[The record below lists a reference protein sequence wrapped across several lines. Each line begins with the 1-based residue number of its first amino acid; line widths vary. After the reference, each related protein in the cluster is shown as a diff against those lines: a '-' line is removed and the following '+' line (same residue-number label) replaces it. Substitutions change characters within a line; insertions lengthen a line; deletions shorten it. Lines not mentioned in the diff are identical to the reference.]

1 MDTRTLSLCTP
12 ICKGSVPA
20 EEDFVNVNAIQRW
33 QQAVSVGKR
42 TFNERD
48 VMTHKRI
55 RVEYGTGSTLLWHA
69 EDEWQADERVRA
81 LQRWRRRGRGLYIS
95 TPAFLFMPAPLL
107 KAQGYWI
114 CLSLSERSGSTF
126 LVTPASSASGIY
138 LPRTRGPKTKQRV
151 VLSQKDDG
159 GVKATLQQ
167 QGIIHTH
174 SGPRRRWKHL
184 RNLYFKPPLEA

>member
-1 MDTRTLSLCTP
+1 MERRPLCCDMLRTSDRRTSEREP
-12 ICKGSVPA
+12 F
-20 EEDFVNVNAIQRW
+20 ERW
-33 QQAVSVGKR
+33 
-42 TFNERD
+42 
-48 VMTHKRI
+48 
-55 RVEYGTGSTLLWHA
+55 
-69 EDEWQADERVRA
+69 
-81 LQRWRRRGRGLYIS
+81 WRGGRGLYIS

-138 LPRTRGPKTKQRV
+138 LQKTRGPKTKQHV

-159 GVKATLQQ
+159 GVKAVLRQ

-174 SGPRRRWKHL
+174 RGPRSRWKHSFL
-184 RNLYFKPPLEA
+184 FSYNRNLYFKPPLEA